1 MPVMDGFE
9 VLEEITKWPELDLKQ
24 TRIFLCTTSTHFS
37 DKERASH
44 YPIAGYIAKP
54 LTQEILS
61 NILQK

>member
-1 MPVMDGFE
+1 MPVLDGFE
-9 VLEEITKWPELDLKQ
+9 VLEEITQWPELYLKQ

-54 LTQEILS
+54 LTQNILS